1 MMSMPLLLQYLFI
14 AIAVVMAGI
23 FVWRTRFPRS
33 WRATRIALAIPMLR
47 EGNTAWM
54 RSLGRKIAP
63 ASALASGECGGCNG
77 CS

>member
-1 MMSMPLLLQYLFI
+1 MPLLLQYLFI